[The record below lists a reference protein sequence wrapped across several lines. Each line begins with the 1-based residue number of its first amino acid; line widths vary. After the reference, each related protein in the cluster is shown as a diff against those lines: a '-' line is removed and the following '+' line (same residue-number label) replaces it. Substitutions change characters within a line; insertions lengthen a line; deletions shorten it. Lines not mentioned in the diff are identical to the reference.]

1 MLQGRE
7 YQQMNINHITLT
19 VNTAF
24 LEIPQGGYGEFRPV
38 KECPS
43 GNIEPQP
50 VWDLYEARR
59 YTDGSSV

>member
-7 YQQMNINHITLT
+7 YQQMDINHVTLT

-24 LEIPQGGYGEFRPV
+24 LEIPHRGDDEFRPV

-50 VWDLYEARR
+50 VWDSYEAGRQI
-59 YTDGSSV
+59 DDNGV